1 MASFYL
7 DIETQ
12 GLDSEVDKIITIQY
26 QKLKWGTNEP
36 DGPLVILKSWESS
49 EKEILE
55 QFQQKF
61 GIEQWGFVAFGYNLH
76 FENKF
81 LYERSIACGLKNPI
95 KLFDRPTVDL
105 HSVGILMNNGFKGSG
120 LDNITSKKGNGL
132 ACLVHY
138 NAGNYAKVIQY
149 IEQETKAYLHFLVW
163 LTKHMPKVLLE
174 YQVDLI

>member
-1 MASFYL
+1 MASYYL
-7 DIETQ
+7 DIETES
-12 GLDSEVDKIITIQY
+12 LDEFVDKIITIQY
-26 QKLKWGTNEP
+26 QKLKWKTNEP

-49 EKEILE
+49 EKDILE
-55 QFQQKF
+55 QFQKVF
-61 GIEQWGFVAFGYNLH
+61 GTEQWGFVAYGYNIF
-76 FENKF
+76 FEEKF
-81 LYERSIACGLKNPI
+81 LRERSIACGLAKPI

>member
-55 QFQQKF
+55 QFQQ
-61 GIEQWGFVAFGYNLH
+61 
-76 FENKF
+76 
-81 LYERSIACGLKNPI
+81 
-95 KLFDRPTVDL
+95 
-105 HSVGILMNNGFKGSG
+105 
-120 LDNITSKKGNGL
+120 
-132 ACLVHY
+132 
-138 NAGNYAKVIQY
+138 
-149 IEQETKAYLHFLVW
+149 
-163 LTKHMPKVLLE
+163 
-174 YQVDLI
+174 